1 MMQDLAAT
9 FEWMAWTRPTAIFLL
24 LLVAMLALMTVL
36 GIRYPAVARKGFLPM
51 ATTRGDRLYIG
62 LLGVA
67 LIHLAWLGAT
77 ELALG
82 WASLIAALWLTAV
95 LRWG

>member
-1 MMQDLAAT
+1 VPTAT
-9 FEWMAWTRPTAIFLL
+9 LEWMAWTRPTALFFLGVVLL
-24 LLVAMLALMTVL
+24 LSVMTFL
-36 GIRYPAVARKGFLPM
+36 GIRYPAVARKGFLPL

-67 LIHLAWLGAT
+67 VIHLIWLGST
-77 ELALG
+77 DLALW
-82 WASLIAALWLTAV
+82 WASLIACVWLTVV

>member
-1 MMQDLAAT
+1 MTELAAS
-9 FEWMAWTRPTAIFLL
+9 FEWMAWTRPTALFLL
-24 LLVAMLALMTVL
+24 AIVLMLTVMTVL

-51 ATTRGDRLYIG
+51 ATTRGDRLYVG

-67 LIHLAWLGAT
+67 VINLAWLGAT
-77 ELALG
+77 ELTMW
-82 WASLIAALWLTAV
+82 WAVAISAVWLTLV

>member
-1 MMQDLAAT
+1 VTGLAAS
-9 FEWMAWTRPTAIFLL
+9 FEWMAWTGPTALFLMAIVL
-24 LLVAMLALMTVL
+24 MLTVMTVL

-67 LIHLAWLGAT
+67 VINLAWLGAT
-77 ELALG
+77 ELTMWWAVALAAV
-82 WASLIAALWLTAV
+82 WLILV

>member
-1 MMQDLAAT
+1 MQGLAAS

-24 LLVAMLALMTVL
+24 GIVLMLVVMTVL

-67 LIHLAWLGAT
+67 VINLAWLGAT
-77 ELALG
+77 ELAQG
-82 WASLIAALWLTAV
+82 WAVAIAAVWLIVV

>member
-1 MMQDLAAT
+1 MNL
-9 FEWMAWTRPTAIFLL
+9 EWMAWTQPTAVFFIA
-24 LLVAMLALMTVL
+24 VALML
-36 GIRYPAVARKGFLPM
+36 GFMTMLSLVSPSVMRKGFLPM

-67 LIHLAWLGAT
+67 FINLLWLGVTDAT
-77 ELALG
+77 QMYAVIIS
-82 WASLIAALWLTAV
+82 AVWLTLV